1 MFQFCSLF
9 MLHFLQYV
17 CALTS
22 FFPFLRYFHMVMRKC
37 FSCKCLLHHG
47 IPVVEWFSFCSFFVN
62 LNSGWCHPLL
72 KLNTPC
78 VNSFELQIW
87 FRNVAAKLQK
97 TLLCPAAILT
107 FIGFLQGR
115 WEVCLFR
122 PYLIPVWFFRDVVVL
137 KACRVCSFLSNL

>member
-1 MFQFCSLF
+1 MLF
-9 MLHFLQYV
+9 V
-17 CALTS
+17 CATFPS
-22 FFPFLRYFHMVMRKC
+22 IYMCSDRFFPFLRCFHMVMRKC
-37 FSCKCLLHHG
+37 FSCKCLLHPG
-47 IPVVEWFSFCSFFVN
+47 IPVVEWFNFCTFFVN

-107 FIGFLQGR
+107 FIGFVQGR
-115 WEVCLFR
+115 WEVCLSR
-122 PYLIPVWFFRDVVVL
+122 PYLIPVWFFRDVAVL
-137 KACRVCSFLSNL
+137 KACRVCSFLSSL